1 MNEPVP
7 QPNAEA
13 RNAQE
18 ATPLRRSA
26 AKDLS
31 LINVVPKWGGAENA
45 SPIEEFFDIIEGTA
59 RIGNWTEA
67 DQIQVCALRLTD
79 SAREFYRAT
88 PELKDPTIK
97 WEDFKAHF
105 TQRFRDVRTSQFH
118 FTELQ
123 QARQRKHESP
133 RQFLDRCRILAQRTV
148 PCVTDVT
155 LQRAFREQAERM
167 LVAAYTAGLTGAA
180 GREVRLRAPETTGE
194 AVRIAT
200 TVEQAE
206 LQERRNDS
214 FYMDSGTETTPAGKV
229 QERPGKHA
237 NTRSDN
243 TRSKPPR
250 HVRTQN
256 ASDQQPI
263 QKARSGAHVKCYECS
278 GYGHYAKDCANRRN
292 RAGASNAEVN
302 RGTGKKGHDKGRNRR
317 ANHPAEN

>member
-1 MNEPVP
+1 M
-7 QPNAEA
+7 
-13 RNAQE
+13 
-18 ATPLRRSA
+18 
-26 AKDLS
+26 
-31 LINVVPKWGGAENA
+31 
-45 SPIEEFFDIIEGTA
+45 
-59 RIGNWTEA
+59 
-67 DQIQVCALRLTD
+67 
-79 SAREFYRAT
+79 
-88 PELKDPTIK
+88 
-97 WEDFKAHF
+97 
-105 TQRFRDVRTSQFH
+105 RTSQFH

-148 PCVTDVT
+148 PCVTDAT

-263 QKARSGAHVKCYECS
+263 QKARSDVHVKCYECS
-278 GYGHYAKDCANRRN
+278 GYGQYSKDCANRRN
-292 RAGASNAEVN
+292 RTGASNAVVKSTE
-302 RGTGKKGHDKGRNRR
+302 RCTGKKGHEKGEIAEPTSRRKTEERWRKKQRSPSFLQLQSCRLPPSKNNSAKGSTVIKGNNRLSTQD
-317 ANHPAEN
+317 ALD